1 MKIIY
6 LNAIVQLPTAEA
18 EERIQNATKGNKQ
31 VKDGHTPS
39 RQWFLEQNLT
49 PPKDAVDDEIEY
61 DDYGNVLLDESD
73 FEEVPVPVSIPL
85 DNLGSWVANVNGGST
100 IYTKSN
106 LSYDVVEEIW
116 EVGTMVE
123 YLSMSWIE
131 KQFLLFKSFFAELK
145 WKLSKE
151 NKQLENINNNGR
163 QD

>member
-18 EERIQNATKGNKQ
+18 EEKIQNATKK
-31 VKDGHTPS
+31 KDEPQINYASLGI
-39 RQWFLEQNLT
+39 R
-49 PPKDAVDDEIEY
+49 PPKGEIET
-61 DDYGNVLLDESD
+61 DEDGNVILDEDD

-106 LSYDVVEEIW
+106 LSYDVIEDVWDIDA
-116 EVGTMVE
+116 MVE

-151 NKQLENINNNGR
+151 NKQLENLNNNGR

>member
-18 EERIQNATKGNKQ
+18 EEKIQNATKK
-31 VKDGHTPS
+31 KDEPQINYASLGI
-39 RQWFLEQNLT
+39 R
-49 PPKDAVDDEIEY
+49 PPKGELETDE
-61 DDYGNVLLDESD
+61 DGNVILDESD

-85 DNLGSWVANVNGGST
+85 DYLGSWVASVDEGST
-100 IYTKSN
+100 VYTKSN
-106 LSYDVVEEIW
+106 LSYDVIENIW
-116 EVGTMVE
+116 EIDAMVE

-131 KQFLLFKSFFAELK
+131 RQFLLFKSFFARIK

-151 NKQLENINNNGR
+151 NKQLEKQMENSL

>member
-18 EERIQNATKGNKQ
+18 EEKIQNATKK
-31 VKDGHTPS
+31 KDEPQINYASLGI
-39 RQWFLEQNLT
+39 R
-49 PPKDAVDDEIEY
+49 PPKGEIET
-61 DDYGNVLLDESD
+61 DEDGNVILDEDD

-116 EVGTMVE
+116 EVNTMVE

-151 NKQLENINNNGR
+151 NKQLEKLNNNGR

>member
-18 EERIQNATKGNKQ
+18 EEKIQNATKK
-31 VKDGHTPS
+31 KDEPQINYASLGI
-39 RQWFLEQNLT
+39 R
-49 PPKDAVDDEIEY
+49 PPKGEIET
-61 DDYGNVLLDESD
+61 DEDGNVILDEDD

-106 LSYDVVEEIW
+106 LSYDVIEDVWDID
-116 EVGTMVE
+116 TMVE

-151 NKQLENINNNGR
+151 NKQLEKLNNNN
-163 QD
+163 

>member
-18 EERIQNATKGNKQ
+18 EEKIQNATKK
-31 VKDGHTPS
+31 KDEPQINYASLGI
-39 RQWFLEQNLT
+39 R
-49 PPKDAVDDEIEY
+49 PPKGEIET
-61 DDYGNVLLDESD
+61 DEDGNVILDEDD

-106 LSYDVVEEIW
+106 LSYDVIEDVWDIDA
-116 EVGTMVE
+116 MVE

-151 NKQLENINNNGR
+151 NKQLEKINNNGR

>member
-18 EERIQNATKGNKQ
+18 EEKIQNATKK
-31 VKDGHTPS
+31 KDEPQINYASLGI
-39 RQWFLEQNLT
+39 R
-49 PPKDAVDDEIEY
+49 PPKGELETDE
-61 DDYGNVLLDESD
+61 DGNVILDEDD

-85 DNLGSWVANVNGGST
+85 DNLGSWVASVDGGST

-116 EVGTMVE
+116 EVNTMVE
-123 YLSMSWIE
+123 YLSMSWIK

-151 NKQLENINNNGR
+151 NKQLEKLNNNGK
-163 QD
+163 